1 MHGMWRCDPFTVAN
15 AAAAAGASAP
25 LVDVWVAFADGVV
38 AGVAGSIRR

>member
-1 MHGMWRCDPFTVAN
+1 MHGMWRRDPFTVAN

-38 AGVAGSIRR
+38 AGIGGVVDG